1 MPQERIFSFQ
11 LIPSLV
17 LGAWY
22 FIQSRIRWGKYV
34 AVQRVV
40 RQSTLTAF
48 LLILG
53 FLGAGR
59 SVSPPLTRK
68 RLAVLSDRPLTSS
81 SLLIKLK
88 SILIYQKIQ
97 NVKTRHEGRNMDE
110 KIIKEIVKEG
120 YGKVAKQG
128 GSCCGPGSS
137 CCGSVNLVQDIGR
150 KIGYSEEELK
160 AAPEGANLGLGCGNP
175 VALASLREGETVLDL
190 GSGAGFDSFLAA
202 SKVGKS
208 GKVIGVD
215 MTPEMIE
222 KARENAGKGNYTNV
236 EFRLGEIEKLPVSNN
251 SVDLVMSNCVINLSP
266 DKAKVFQEAFRVLK
280 PGGRMMISDIVLLS
294 ELPKFIKESVEAYI
308 GCVSG
313 AILKDEYLSKIK
325 AAGFGETRVIDE
337 SIFPVEFI
345 TNDPMIK
352 KTIEDLG
359 LTSEEVEKA
368 ASSAVSIKVHAVK
381 PK

>member
-1 MPQERIFSFQ
+1 ME
-11 LIPSLV
+11 
-17 LGAWY
+17 
-22 FIQSRIRWGKYV
+22 
-34 AVQRVV
+34 
-40 RQSTLTAF
+40 
-48 LLILG
+48 
-53 FLGAGR
+53 
-59 SVSPPLTRK
+59 
-68 RLAVLSDRPLTSS
+68 DRPLTSS
-81 SLLIKLK
+81 SQLIKLK
-88 SILIYQKIQ
+88 TILIYQRIQ
-97 NVKTRHEGRNMDE
+97 NVKTRREGRNMDE
-110 KIIKEIVKEG
+110 KAIKEMVKEG
-120 YGKVAKQG
+120 YGKVARQG
-128 GSCCGPGSS
+128 GSCCGSGSS
-137 CCGSVNLVQDIGR
+137 CCGTADLVQNIGR
-150 KIGYSEEELK
+150 KIGYSEEELRV
-160 AAPEGANLGLGCGNP
+160 APEGANLGLGCGNP

-266 DKAKVFQEAFRVLK
+266 DKAKVFQEALRVLK
-280 PGGRMMISDIVLLS
+280 PGGRMMISDIVLLR

-313 AILKDEYLSKIK
+313 AILKDEYLAKIK
-325 AAGFGETRVIDE
+325 SAGFEETRVIDE

-352 KTIEDLG
+352 KMIEDSG
-359 LTSEEVEKA
+359 LTSEQVEKA
-368 ASSAVSIKVHAVK
+368 ATSAASIKVHAVK
-381 PK
+381 PE